1 MNHRL
6 LLPALLLSIFYMAD
20 AVGQSRTNGIDI
32 PIPQKFSVGLDGFR
46 FFTCCGSAGVVR
58 MGLTYQHHDFWG
70 IGAGFV
76 AVGSWTDHND
86 IAGYA
91 LHYRI
96 VPGRFSFQA
105 DAGVISYWSRY
116 NSGPTEYDYT
126 GERDP
131 FFMLSAAWMP
141 IPVIELGIAA
151 TWAPRINY
159 LETRYKDPLPPEYR
173 HIVSNMLVAYPYIGV
188 RLPGRWD
195 RYKKN

>member
-6 LLPALLLSIFYMAD
+6 LLPALLLSIFWMAD

-32 PIPQKFSVGLDGFR
+32 PIPQKFSTSVDGF
-46 FFTCCGSAGVVR
+46 FAYYCCGTAGVVR
-58 MGLTYQHHDFWG
+58 MGLTYQHHDFLG
-70 IGAGFV
+70 MGAGFAFV
-76 AVGSWTDHND
+76 DNGPQG
-86 IAGYA
+86 IAGYT
-91 LHYRI
+91 LNYRI
-96 VPGRFSFQA
+96 APRRFSFQA

-116 NSGPTEYDYT
+116 NSGPHEYDYT
-126 GERDP
+126 GEREL
-131 FFMLSAAWMP
+131 FFILSAGWMP

-151 TWAPRINY
+151 TWAPRISY

-173 HIVSNMLVAYPYIGV
+173 HTVSNILMPYPYIGV